1 MLPDDL
7 DPAQFA
13 DRRSVRGFADSVA
26 LTRAA
31 AQEVVQRLM
40 LAVKERGRATLALA
54 GGSTPKSLYRL
65 LADDPVFRDRVP
77 WAEVHFFFGDER
89 HVSPDHSDSNFR
101 MANEAMFDR
110 LAPDF
115 LPPGNV
121 HRIQG
126 ELPAPR
132 DAAIEYAGELERH
145 FGQGNLPQFDVMLL
159 GMGPDGHTASI
170 FPGTSALRENAITV
184 CAVWVDKHSTYR
196 ITMTPPVLRHARTV
210 IFLVA
215 GPDKARVLKSVLEG
229 PPAPDRYPAQGIGSL
244 DGETLWLVDIA
255 ASSALGSRRALD
267 QKTQGCPSSSRMT
280 RSSIASS

>member
-7 DPAQFA
+7 DPAQFSARRVVHRLA
-13 DRRSVRGFADSVA
+13 DPAT

-31 AQEVVQRLM
+31 AEEVVGRLM
-40 LAVKERGRATLALA
+40 RAVSERGTATMALA

-65 LADDPVFRDRVP
+65 LAEEPAFRDRVP
-77 WAEVHFFFGDER
+77 WAKVHFFFGDER

-101 MANEAMFDR
+101 MANETMFDR
-110 LAPDF
+110 LAPDL

-121 HRIQG
+121 HRIRG
-126 ELPAPR
+126 ELPAPE
-132 DAAIEYAGELERH
+132 DAAVEYARELERH
-145 FGQGNLPQFDVMLL
+145 FGQGHLPEFDVMLL

-184 CAVWVDKHSTYR
+184 CAVWVDKHSTNR
-196 ITMTPPVLRHARTV
+196 ITMTPPVLRNARTV

-229 PPAPDRYPAQGIGSL
+229 PRAPDRYPAQGIVSL
-244 DGETLWLVDIA
+244 NGETLWLVDAAA
-255 ASSALGSRRALD
+255 ASAVG
-267 QKTQGCPSSSRMT
+267 
-280 RSSIASS
+280 